1 MLGKIELL
9 NLLEQRKIPFVC
21 ENHVAVFNM
30 SDAENVSLSLEGT
43 HCKNLLLQ
51 NKDGEHFLVVTTAAK
66 SLDLS
71 SLGTALGSKRLS
83 FASADRLL
91 EILGVRAGA
100 LSPLALINDEEN
112 KIKLVID
119 QELADEL
126 AFIFHPIENDAS
138 ISLSR
143 SGLDSYL
150 SSIGRS
156 AIWLMLAGRR

>member
-1 MLGKIELL
+1 
-9 NLLEQRKIPFVC
+9 
-21 ENHVAVFNM
+21 
-30 SDAENVSLSLEGT
+30 
-43 HCKNLLLQ
+43 
-51 NKDGEHFLVVTTAAK
+51 
-66 SLDLS
+66 
-71 SLGTALGSKRLS
+71 LGTALGSKRLS